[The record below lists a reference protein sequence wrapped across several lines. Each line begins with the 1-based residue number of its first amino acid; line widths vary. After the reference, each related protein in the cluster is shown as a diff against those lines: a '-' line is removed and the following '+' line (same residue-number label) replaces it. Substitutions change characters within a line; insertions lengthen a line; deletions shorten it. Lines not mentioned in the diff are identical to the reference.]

1 MGTFDASLRAIGDT
15 RPLPATVEIADGR
28 MSIAAGSTH
37 IGDWELDDIELQEM
51 PTGYRV
57 AAEGEQILVEL
68 KDLDGFAEA
77 LARNARKTRFRRK
90 VVRPSDDG
98 KMTAEVAAPARP
110 EPDRPEPASAL
121 VTDPKESK
129 RHMRFG
135 SRGSKPEPT
144 ATSTETER
152 PVRGQVAVDED
163 SNRFVATVDRMIGEA
178 EKRWGPLL
186 PPWVFT
192 RGMLL
197 AVTILLVLTIF
208 FPGTAS
214 AVLIVLGFALI
225 MFGGVAYSDEI
236 VAAKWLPGR
245 SNPAHPLIAG
255 VAVLILG
262 VLVGV
267 LAR

>member
-37 IGDWELDDIELQEM
+37 IGEWELDDIELELM

-68 KDLDGFAEA
+68 KDLDGFADA

-90 VVRPSDDG
+90 VVRPSDN
-98 KMTAEVAAPARP
+98 KKVTAEVAAPASRPDLP
-110 EPDRPEPASAL
+110 EPVTAL
-121 VTDPKESK
+121 VKEPKESK
-129 RHMRFG
+129 RRFPFG
-135 SRGSKPEPT
+135 SRGSRLAPT
-144 ATSTETER
+144 PTSTETAR
-152 PVRGQVAVDED
+152 PLRGRVAVDED
-163 SNRFVATVDRMIGEA
+163 ANRFIATVDRMIGEA
-178 EKRWGPLL
+178 ERRWGPLL

-197 AVTILLVLTIF
+197 ALTIVLVLTIF

>member
-98 KMTAEVAAPARP
+98 KVTAEVAAPASRS
-110 EPDRPEPASAL
+110 DRP
-121 VTDPKESK
+121 DPVAAPVKESKESK
-129 RHMRFG
+129 RRMPFG

-144 ATSTETER
+144 PTSTETAR
-152 PVRGQVAVDED
+152 PVRGRVAVDED
-163 SNRFVATVDRMIGEA
+163 SNRFIVTVDRMIGEA

-192 RGMLL
+192 RGMVL
-197 AVTILLVLTIF
+197 ALTIVLVLTIF